1 MTKDIIILIL
11 FLVWI
16 LRPLIRTKN
25 SNKTKNTVER
35 ILGPD
40 RSNFKQKNTALI
52 IISTAILLALV
63 IWLLPKFGINF
74 IPYTIV
80 IVILILILRL
90 IFFNLPSSEYIFS
103 AAFSLM

>member
-1 MTKDIIILIL
+1 MSMVRLVLIIILIL

-16 LRPLIRTKN
+16 LRPLIRTKK
-25 SNKTKNTVER
+25 SNKTKSTVER
-35 ILGPD
+35 ILDPD

-74 IPYTIV
+74 LGLLQKIIPIITSLRG
-80 IVILILILRL
+80 ILP
-90 IFFNLPSSEYIFS
+90 F
-103 AAFSLM
+103 